1 MSLLQRTIQNAQ
13 TTMAGRSTA
22 PGSSRSTS
30 KTLTDYLES
39 GPSRKDI
46 LNFTNQLAVMVRAG
60 ISLQDALESIASQ
73 MQKKRFR
80 KILMDL
86 KERIEAG
93 QSFSQ
98 ALGEHGDV
106 FSDLYINMVAAAE
119 LSGSLSM
126 MLQRLVEYLDHEAE
140 TRAQVIT
147 AMVYPL
153 IIAIMA
159 VSATTFLLIFV
170 LPRFLTVFAGK
181 EHLLP
186 GPTKIIMTISGFM
199 RHYWYVV
206 FPSIVAVMGAFWY
219 FIHTR
224 VGREWWDAMKLRIP
238 LLRRVCNCLYITRGL
253 HTMGVL
259 TNAGVPILDTIAI
272 TARVTG
278 NQLFEHMWQGV
289 HDEVRQGKKIA
300 PSLSPYKLMP
310 TGVIQM
316 ISSGEESGTLAEVLK
331 DVAEFYN
338 RELRTVIKTV
348 TSMIEPL
355 MIVVMGFIVGFIA
368 MSIILPIFKMSS
380 VAAGH

>member
-13 TTMAGRSTA
+13 TTMAGHSTS

-30 KTLTDYLES
+30 KKLTDYLES

-186 GPTKIIMTISGFM
+186 GPTTVSYTHLTLPTK
-199 RHYWYVV
+199 R
-206 FPSIVAVMGAFWY
+206 IV
-219 FIHTR
+219 
-224 VGREWWDAMKLRIP
+224 
-238 LLRRVCNCLYITRGL
+238 
-253 HTMGVL
+253 
-259 TNAGVPILDTIAI
+259 
-272 TARVTG
+272 
-278 NQLFEHMWQGV
+278 
-289 HDEVRQGKKIA
+289 
-300 PSLSPYKLMP
+300 
-310 TGVIQM
+310 
-316 ISSGEESGTLAEVLK
+316 
-331 DVAEFYN
+331 
-338 RELRTVIKTV
+338 
-348 TSMIEPL
+348 
-355 MIVVMGFIVGFIA
+355 
-368 MSIILPIFKMSS
+368 
-380 VAAGH
+380 